1 MTTEFEK
8 AIASAREARRVGR
21 ASDAIRDYKRA
32 SSLAREESLNE
43 LLAFALRH
51 LGDLQQETGDFIQA
65 DQAIVEAVA
74 IYRALNEGNPLN
86 LANALRLH
94 ALAQEALGG
103 TNLAIKSWKEAHSLY
118 LKTGINEGVQE
129 SQSHLNTL
137 RRVS

>member
-8 AIASAREARRVGR
+8 AIASAREARRSGKT
-21 ASDAIRDYKRA
+21 SDAIADYKRA
-32 SSLAREESLNE
+32 SSLARKDSMND

-65 DQAIVEAVA
+65 NQAIEETVA
-74 IYRALNEGNPLN
+74 IYRVLNEDNPLN

-103 TNLAIKSWKEAHSLY
+103 TIPAIESWEEAHRLY
-118 LKTGINEGVQE
+118 LKAGINEGVQE
-129 SQSHLNTL
+129 CQSHLNTL
-137 RRVS
+137 RGVC